1 MKITNKRLT
10 AQDFDLGYCPFCG
23 VIHAATNE
31 SRTAAY
37 EILDDWE
44 DDRADSANLSAC
56 PKCMSENVRV
66 CGDCGRYF
74 WESYDGVHHSSHW
87 NGGYITKNTMCG
99 IVVYRDYH

>member
-1 MKITNKRLT
+1 MKKITNKRLT

-31 SRTAAY
+31 SREAAY

-44 DDRADSANLSAC
+44 DGRCNSANLSAC

-74 WESYDGVHHSSHW
+74 WESYDGVHHAHW